1 MFDPTPKEKLLW
13 TPGIKLF
20 ARGGALFVRK
30 DGVQHN
36 LPYPTT
42 ARIWIG
48 SRCQVTSGARFELLR
63 RGVDVVFLGPDLSYM
78 GMLVSP
84 SSSSIQT
91 KLAQFSLYNNPS
103 KRLQW
108 AQHRIAE
115 KIQNQIQLIK
125 DKCKTKQISTQS
137 HLHQALAQ
145 CHDTLSIDELF
156 GVEGYASAHYF
167 QAFSN
172 CIKNPG
178 FSFSI
183 RMKRPPPDPINALLS
198 FSYTVL
204 LSSIIGAIHAVG
216 LEPKLGMMHGN
227 ARNQD
232 GLAYDIMEYFRCES
246 DRMVLSLVN
255 RKQIQSKHFQQ
266 KKENCVWLN
275 QKGLKIVLS
284 TWRKRLRPKILG
296 GKGLGNTILNHIQS
310 IVRNIKIECASIPF

>member
-20 ARGGALFVRK
+20 ARGGALLVRK

-63 RGVDVVFLGPDLSYM
+63 RGIDVVFLGPDLSYM

-91 KLAQFSLYNNPS
+91 KLAQFALYNDSS
-103 KRLQW
+103 KRLLW
-108 AQHRIAE
+108 AQNRIAE
-115 KIQNQIQLIK
+115 KIQTQIQLVK
-125 DKCKTKQISTQS
+125 DKCNTKQSSTLS
-137 HLHQALAQ
+137 HLHQAIAQ
-145 CHDTLSIDELF
+145 CHDTISIDELF

-167 QAFSN
+167 RAFAT
-172 CIKNPG
+172 CIKNPN
-178 FSFSI
+178 FSFSV

-198 FSYTVL
+198 FSYTIL
-204 LSSIIGAIHAVG
+204 LSSVLGAIHAVG

-232 GLAYDIMEYFRCES
+232 GFAYDVMESFRYES
-246 DRMVLSLVN
+246 EQMVLSLIN
-255 RKQIQSKHFQQ
+255 RKQIQPKHFQQ

-275 QKGLKIVLS
+275 QQGTQIVLS
-284 TWRKRLRPKILG
+284 TWRKKLLPKSMG
-296 GKGLGNTILNHIQS
+296 GNGLANTILRHLQTAIQS
-310 IVRNIKIECASIPF
+310 IKQQCVSIPF